1 MRQPRPSL
9 VRRPSVEHRTSLEH
23 RPSPARRRV
32 RVLTALAAAAALAVA
47 GAQPAAAAA
56 PGYVALGDSF
66 AAGVGARSY
75 DADSGDC
82 YRSPKGYP
90 ALVAARSG
98 LALTFAACSGAV
110 TADVI
115 ERQAS
120 ALSRSTRYVTLTVGG
135 NDLGFASVLTTCALP
150 GWLGDCTAAVER
162 GRRTLRTRLPARLDA
177 VLATVAA
184 RSPRARVVVTGY
196 PRLFAGDDCNAAT
209 FFSRAEMTRL
219 NAATDELDALIGA
232 RTRAAGFRYVSPVPR
247 FTGHAWC
254 EDEAWVN
261 GLSHPALNAFHPNAT
276 GHAAYADLVGPALL
290 GASAGTARADGAA
303 PAVRLPDTAGTR
315 TGYPVG
321 TPDLGTAAVARASA
335 RAGVT
340 RAELAQLRR
349 AQASGASNREL
360 DRLDAQITRRA
371 AARQDG

>member
-1 MRQPRPSL
+1 MRQP
-9 VRRPSVEHRTSLEH
+9 
-23 RPSPARRRV
+23 RPSPARRRA

-75 DADSGDC
+75 DADSADC

-110 TADVI
+110 TADVV
-115 ERQAS
+115 EQQAS
-120 ALSRSTRYVTLTVGG
+120 ALSSSTRYVTLTVGG

-209 FFSRAEMTRL
+209 FFSGAEMARL
-219 NAATDELDALIGA
+219 NAATDELDALIDA

-254 EDEAWVN
+254 ADEAWVN
-261 GLSHPALNAFHPNAT
+261 GLSHPALNSFHPNAT

-290 GASAGTARADGAA
+290 GTARAAVAA
-303 PAVRLPDTAGTR
+303 PAVRLPDTAGAR
-315 TGYPVG
+315 TGYPVR
-321 TPDLGTAAVARASA
+321 TPDLGTAAVTRASA

-340 RAELAQLRR
+340 RAELAQLRH
-349 AQASGASNREL
+349 ALASGTSNREL
-360 DRLDAQITRRA
+360 DRLDARITRRA
-371 AARQDG
+371 AARQDR